1 MLNFLYKYRTGEV
14 SEQSR
19 ELDYRK
25 LLFGLVGTLMV
36 TLLFILQGFLRLEG
50 VPLSLYG
57 GPVSVTLLQTSF
69 VLASQVQ

>member
-1 MLNFLYKYRTGEV
+1 MYRTGEV